1 MMSLR
6 TYTQMM
12 NLNIMTNMGE
22 PEAKEVILK
31 GFVTIDGI
39 EYIIHP
45 QNSGSCDNCAFEDR
59 EYCPQLALNICCTG
73 GNILKYSNF

>member
-1 MMSLR
+1 
-6 TYTQMM
+6 
-12 NLNIMTNMGE
+12 MTKMGE
-22 PEAKEVILK
+22 PEAKEAILK

-59 EYCPQLALNICCTG
+59 EHCPQLALNICCTG